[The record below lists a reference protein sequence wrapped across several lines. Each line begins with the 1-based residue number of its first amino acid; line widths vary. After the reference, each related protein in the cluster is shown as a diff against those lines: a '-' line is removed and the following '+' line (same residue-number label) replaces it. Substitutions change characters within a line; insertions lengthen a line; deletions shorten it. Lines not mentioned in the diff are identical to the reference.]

1 MLFSDEEEN
10 YHLLVCSFISCYYI
24 YYMPDIML
32 KIQGEEKQNEK
43 KQQQTKRFPLVI
55 IWNITLF
62 WKIDLQINQWSESY
76 NQSTGE
82 IQSLNATWEKGFLER
97 SHLWGEDGEGQFLKE
112 IIYAKDGGKN
122 VQVSSDRHGELKK

>member
-1 MLFSDEEEN
+1 MLFSDEEEK

-32 KIQGEEKQNEK
+32 KIQGEEKQKEK
-43 KQQQTKRFPLVI
+43 KTQTNRFPLII

-62 WKIDLQINQWSESY
+62 WKIDLQTNQWSESY

-82 IQSLNATWEKGFLER
+82 TQSLNSTWEKGFLER
-97 SHLWGEDGEGQFLKE
+97 EVTFGEKMV
-112 IIYAKDGGKN
+112 KDN
-122 VQVSSDRHGELKK
+122 S